1 MLSVSLHSGSEFGPV
16 ALSLGHR
23 SIFSSS
29 ADSPTSKAGSVLFT
43 NIKQHHFGKWEKGGK
58 QRCCRKCFLQVV
70 HPPRR
75 ATGGIACPWE
85 LSLLCIAGH
94 CTKCRAPHKR
104 LEEHAGLESLLLW
117 LGPSHLNWARC
128 KLKVCGWEFSASTTV
143 LAEKHVGRKIRRL
156 TPEELRAWMW
166 PP

>member
-1 MLSVSLHSGSEFGPV
+1 MLQEVFLAGCPPSKKSHWRHSLSMGALPPV
-16 ALSLGHR
+16 HCWPLHQVQS
-23 SIFSSS
+23 
-29 ADSPTSKAGSVLFT
+29 TS
-43 NIKQHHFGKWEKGGK
+43 
-58 QRCCRKCFLQVV
+58 
-70 HPPRR
+70 R
-75 ATGGIACPWE
+75 A
-85 LSLLCIAGH
+85 
-94 CTKCRAPHKR
+94 HKR